1 MVVTKPL
8 KKSKLVKKK
17 ISRNSFLK
25 FYSFI
30 LQDLQIGFREFEG
43 NLLAGQLLVDS

>member
-1 MVVTKPL
+1 MVETKSRNN
-8 KKSKLVKKK
+8 SKLKK
-17 ISRNSFLK
+17 ISRNNFSK